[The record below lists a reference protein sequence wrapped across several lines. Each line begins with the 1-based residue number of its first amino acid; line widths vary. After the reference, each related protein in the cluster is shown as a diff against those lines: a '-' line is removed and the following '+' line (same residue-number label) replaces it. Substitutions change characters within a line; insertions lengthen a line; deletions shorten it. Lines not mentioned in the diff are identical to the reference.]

1 MAKDFSRT
9 RRIGEQMQRELAT
22 LIQQEIQDPRLG
34 MVTVSAVEVSR
45 DLAHAKVFITVLD
58 DQQQDIAASLD
69 VLNRASGF
77 LRHELGRRMI
87 LRTVPVLRFVYD
99 ESMARGNALSQLI
112 DEAVKSDKQRDE

>member
-69 VLNRASGF
+69 VLNRAGGF
-77 LRHELGRRMI
+77 LRHELGRRMT
-87 LRTVPVLRFVYD
+87 LRTVPALRFVYD

-112 DEAVKSDKQRDE
+112 DAAVKSDKQRDE

>member
-58 DQQQDIAASLD
+58 DQQQDIAASLE

-77 LRHELGRRMI
+77 LRHELGRRMT
-87 LRTVPVLRFVYD
+87 LRTVPALRFVYD
-99 ESMARGNALSQLI
+99 ASMARGNELSRLI

>member
-58 DQQQDIAASLD
+58 DQQQDIAASLE

-77 LRHELGRRMI
+77 LRHELGRRMT
-87 LRTVPVLRFVYD
+87 LRTVPMLRFVYD
-99 ESMARGNALSQLI
+99 ESMARGNELSRLI

>member
-77 LRHELGRRMI
+77 LRHELGRRMT
-87 LRTVPVLRFVYD
+87 LRTVPALRFVYD
-99 ESMARGNALSQLI
+99 ESMARGNELSRLI

>member
-45 DLAHAKVFITVLD
+45 DLAHAKVFITVLND
-58 DQQQDIAASLD
+58 EQQDIAASLE
-69 VLNRASGF
+69 VLNRAGGF
-77 LRHELGRRMI
+77 LRHELGRRMT
-87 LRTVPVLRFVYD
+87 LRTVPALHFVYD
-99 ESMARGNALSQLI
+99 ESMARGNALSRLI
-112 DEAVKSDKQRDE
+112 DEAVKSDKQHDE

>member
-58 DQQQDIAASLD
+58 DQQQDIAASLE
-69 VLNRASGF
+69 VLNRAGGF
-77 LRHELGRRMI
+77 LRHELGRRMT
-87 LRTVPVLRFVYD
+87 LRTVPALRFVYD
-99 ESMARGNALSQLI
+99 ESMVRGNELSRLI

>member
-1 MAKDFSRT
+1 MPKDFSRT

-45 DLAHAKVFITVLD
+45 DLAHAKVFITVLND
-58 DQQQDIAASLD
+58 EQLDIKASLE
-69 VLNRASGF
+69 VLNRAAGF
-77 LRHELGRRMI
+77 LRHELGRSMT
-87 LRTVPVLRFVYD
+87 LRTVPALRFVYD

-112 DEAVKSDKQRDE
+112 DKAVKSDKQHDE

>member
-58 DQQQDIAASLD
+58 DQQQDIAASLE
-69 VLNRASGF
+69 VLNRAGGF
-77 LRHELGRRMI
+77 LRHELGRRMT
-87 LRTVPVLRFVYD
+87 LRTVPALRFVYD
-99 ESMARGNALSQLI
+99 ESMARGNELSRLI